1 MAKKN
6 KKYGKKSTV
15 KRYVEGDYNQDILNF
30 LGEDVLRDFLADN
43 NLAIAEVQ
51 KFSSEVRGKALH
63 TIGLLATLAVALFVA
78 LYSIEGLSP
87 WGSIAIS
94 IIISVIIIGM
104 IWLFNGI
111 VWEKE
116 NQFGGN
122 SLKYLLPQTTIDR
135 LDNTRNEKE
144 KMCQHLY
151 LMLKDKEE
159 VLDAATAEVARM
171 QKCYKQAMKFLLWS
185 LAGFLT
191 LSLLLFLL
199 CLLVDAVFALEHL
212 SLSSVLHQI
221 ALNLICS

>member
-6 KKYGKKSTV
+6 KREGKKPTV
-15 KRYVEGDYNQDILNF
+15 KRYMEGDYNQELLNF

-43 NLAIAEVQ
+43 NLAIAEAR
-51 KFSSEVRGKALH
+51 KFSSEVREKALH

-87 WGSIAIS
+87 WGSVAIC
-94 IIISVIIIGM
+94 IIIGITVIGM
-104 IWLFNGI
+104 LWLFNGI
-111 VWEKE
+111 VWEKT

-135 LDNTRNEKE
+135 LNNTRNEKE

-151 LMLKDKEE
+151 LMLKDKED

-185 LAGFLT
+185 LAGFFT

-199 CLLVDAVFALEHL
+199 CLLVGAAFALGHL
-212 SLSSVLHQI
+212 SLSSALRQI
-221 ALNLICS
+221 VLNLICS

>member
-6 KKYGKKSTV
+6 KNESRRSTV
-15 KRYVEGDYNQDILNF
+15 KRYVEGDYNQELLNF
-30 LGEDVLRDFLADN
+30 LGEDMLRDFLADN
-43 NLAIAEVQ
+43 NLAIAEAQ
-51 KFSSEVRGKALH
+51 KFSSEVRGKTLH
-63 TIGLLATLAVALFVA
+63 TIGLLATLALALFVA
-78 LYSIEGLSP
+78 LYSIEGLFL
-87 WGSIAIS
+87 WGRIAIS
-94 IIISVIIIGM
+94 IIIGITMIGM
-104 IWLFNGI
+104 LWLFNGI

-122 SLKYLLPQTTIDR
+122 SLKYLLPQTAIDR

-159 VLDAATAEVARM
+159 VLDAATAEVTRM
-171 QKCYKQAMKFLLWS
+171 QKCYKQAMRFLLWS

-191 LSLLLFLL
+191 LSLLVFLS
-199 CLLVDAVFALEHL
+199 CLLVDAAFALGHL
-212 SLSSVLHQI
+212 SLSSVFHQI

>member
-1 MAKKN
+1 MAKKS
-6 KKYGKKSTV
+6 KRDGKKSTV
-15 KRYVEGDYNQDILNF
+15 KRYVEGNYNQGLLNF

-43 NLAIAEVQ
+43 NLAIAEAQ
-51 KFSSEVRGKALH
+51 KFSSEVREKALH

-78 LYSIEGLSP
+78 LYSIKGLST

-94 IIISVIIIGM
+94 VIIGITVIGM
-104 IWLFNGI
+104 LRLFNGI
-111 VWEKE
+111 VWEKT

-151 LMLKDKEE
+151 LMLKDKED
-159 VLDAATAEVARM
+159 VLDASTAEVVRM

-185 LAGFLT
+185 LAGFFT

-199 CLLVDAVFALEHL
+199 YLLVDAAFALGHL
-212 SLSSVLHQI
+212 SLFSVIRQI
-221 ALNLICS
+221 VLNLICS